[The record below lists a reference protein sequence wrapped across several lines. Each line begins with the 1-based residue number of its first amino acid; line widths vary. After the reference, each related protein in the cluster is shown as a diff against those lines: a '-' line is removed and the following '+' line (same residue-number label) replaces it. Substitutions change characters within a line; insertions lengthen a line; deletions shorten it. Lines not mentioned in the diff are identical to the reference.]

1 VSTDERTLEV
11 FMDQN
16 NKCNLKCRMCGFSD
30 PRAGA
35 LPKFDLPMALFEKI
49 VDQVLP
55 RARYLAL
62 SCMTEAL
69 MTRDFSER
77 LHVLRRAQ
85 VPFTELI
92 TNGTLL
98 TDRII
103 EAILA
108 VPLSRIAVSI
118 DGATKETF
126 ETVRVGANFET
137 VIANV
142 RRFSEMKA
150 QAGAT
155 LPELRINHVVSEL
168 NEAEFPLFLDL
179 AESLSPQAIDV
190 RTIVRM
196 SDAVDRGPS
205 DESFFVRV
213 REMRELLDAWCART
227 GIRNEGYL
235 RPQEA
240 NIEIFTSTGERLT
253 CQRAWNT
260 VAIHANGD
268 VLPCIS
274 WTRPPVGNLALQ
286 SFDEIWR
293 GEAAE
298 AIRREFE
305 AKKPGIDCLHCTIKK
320 DVDPEAHDDFFYRM
334 IAKGPDALRAGGFEQ

>member
-1 VSTDERTLEV
+1 MSTDERTLEV

-30 PRAGA
+30 LRVGG

-49 VDQVLP
+49 VDEILP
-55 RARYLAL
+55 RTRYLAL

-69 MTRDFSER
+69 MTRDFPER
-77 LHVLRRAQ
+77 IALLPRAG

-126 ETVRVGANFET
+126 EAVRPGAIFEK

-142 RRFSEMKA
+142 RRFSELKA
-150 QAGAT
+150 QAGAV
-155 LPELRINHVVSEL
+155 LPALRINHVVSEL
-168 NEAEFPLFLDL
+168 NEAEFPRFLEL
-179 AESLSPQAIDV
+179 VESLSPQAIDV

-196 SDAVDRGPS
+196 SDAVDRGPT
-205 DESFFVRV
+205 DESFFARV
-213 REMRELLDAWCART
+213 REMLEMLDAWCART

-235 RPQEA
+235 RHQEA
-240 NIEIFTSTGERLT
+240 TIEIFTSTGERLS
-253 CQRAWNT
+253 CLRPWNT

-268 VLPCIS
+268 VMPCIS
-274 WTRPPVGNLALQ
+274 WTRAPVGNLALQ

-305 AKKPGIDCLHCTIKK
+305 AKKPGIDCQHCTIKK

-334 IAKGPDALRAGGFEQ
+334 IAKGPGALREGGYQ